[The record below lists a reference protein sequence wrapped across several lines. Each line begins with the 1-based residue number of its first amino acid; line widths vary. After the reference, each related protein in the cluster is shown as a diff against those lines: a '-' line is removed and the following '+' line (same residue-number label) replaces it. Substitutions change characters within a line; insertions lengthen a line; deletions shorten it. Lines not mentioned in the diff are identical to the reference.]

1 MFGSVKHQQWI
12 LFPTVSVYHS
22 LPLPLFL
29 CLCVHYAC
37 VRVSVCLFVFVCVCL
52 FSLLWKVDWSQ
63 GSFCFSTFV
72 ASLSWAFKSASAVTG
87 FKVENFRDRKCS
99 LYTKAITTT
108 SIQNKKVQFFW
119 NRSENQKIFQYKFY
133 VLYEQIRLM
142 EKFSNCWISKWKKMF
157 SNKSN
162 SSSFYQSIRLIKK
175 P

>member
-1 MFGSVKHQQWI
+1 MALPIKSFRICNKIFRINFLYCVGEFCFMFGSVKHQQWI

-37 VRVSVCLFVFVCVCL
+37 VRVSVCHFVFVCL

-108 SIQNKKVQFFW
+108 SIQNQKVHFFG
-119 NRSENQKIFQYKFY
+119 I
-133 VLYEQIRLM
+133 
-142 EKFSNCWISKWKKMF
+142 
-157 SNKSN
+157 
-162 SSSFYQSIRLIKK
+162 
-175 P
+175 